1 MLLICEGL
9 FFFAGLYS
17 LITARFRLY
26 GKRTVQGDRARLI
39 GLVLMLPGPLA
50 FTLDIFIAGSVELT
64 EETLFNLTL
73 LELLIVVGAFV
84 LAIILFVSAPEDARA
99 APSRPEPSRLPNILT
114 VPEAAQYLRVSE
126 QQVVELIETSRLAAV
141 KVGAD
146 YRIAK
151 RALDDFMQQ

>member
-1 MLLICEGL
+1 
-9 FFFAGLYS
+9 
-17 LITARFRLY
+17 
-26 GKRTVQGDRARLI
+26 
-39 GLVLMLPGPLA
+39 
-50 FTLDIFIAGSVELT
+50 
-64 EETLFNLTL
+64 
-73 LELLIVVGAFV
+73 
-84 LAIILFVSAPEDARA
+84 
-99 APSRPEPSRLPNILT
+99 LPNILT